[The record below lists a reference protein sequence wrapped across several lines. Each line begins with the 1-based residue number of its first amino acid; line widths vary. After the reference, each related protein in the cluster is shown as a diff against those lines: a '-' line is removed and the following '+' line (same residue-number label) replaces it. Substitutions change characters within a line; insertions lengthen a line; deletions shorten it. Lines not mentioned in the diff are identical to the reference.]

1 MIIRNIYYELKK
13 ALNIKQIIVIT
24 GLRRVGKTTTIKF
37 LIDKVE
43 NKNKVYL
50 DLERIEYRNIF
61 SGENYGDIIKSLEI
75 EGVDFN
81 QKAFIALDEIQLVPI
96 FY

>member
-37 LIDKVE
+37 LLDKVE
-43 NKNKVYL
+43 NKNKIYL

-61 SGENYGDIIKSLEI
+61 LGENYGDIIKSLEI

-81 QKAFIALDEIQLVPI
+81 QKAFIVSGKHF